1 MSRRCS
7 QCSHLNEEGAVF
19 CANCNHFLEWA
30 STPTPEPAARPRPEP
45 PPKAPTPA
53 EPRTEPPREPPREPP
68 PQDQPS
74 KQPVPTLLAA
84 IDESAHVASER
95 SRPDLSERLDQ
106 ARRKVA
112 ARPVTVAVVGEF
124 KRGKSTLINALI
136 QTAACPVDADIVT
149 AVPTLVKYGDQLRV
163 TAHVQEPGKETTTSR
178 PVAPEELEALVSER
192 GDDRPSDV
200 RTVEIEVPHRIL
212 RTGLRLLDTP
222 GVGGLES
229 VHGQVSLASLAGVDG
244 VLFVT
249 DASQELTAPELEF
262 LRSAL
267 QRCPTA
273 ALVVTKTDL
282 HRSWRRIVE
291 LDQQHLRDAG
301 ITIPVIALSSFLRLR
316 AARDPALNEESGF
329 APLVTFLAREVVQG
343 AAARAAAQAA
353 HDVDFVATQLA
364 READAE
370 RVVLAEPERGPAV
383 IERLQTAT
391 NRSRALSND
400 NASWQ
405 QTLADGIQDLVAD
418 IEFDLQA
425 RLRAVLRDARD
436 IIDRTDPKSSWTETQ
451 GWLRR
456 EVATA
461 GVANRDLL
469 LRRAVELG
477 ESVANQFNLEAG
489 EAVEVELDLVVR
501 ALEERELPSASA
513 FSMPGGRLAS
523 LMVTARTTALVPMLA
538 VALAPTGLLPVAV
551 LTGAAVVVGAGVGG
565 KLFRDEGRRQRAYRQ
580 TQAKAAAGKFV
591 DEVAFEMNKETRDAL
606 RLTQRQLRDE
616 FQARARSLQASATG
630 ALAAAEKVLTLPPE
644 AQGRRAAQLD
654 EEAQRLG
661 RVRSRLA
668 TVSEAAPPR
677 ALVGA
682 PGG

>member
-1 MSRRCS
+1 
-7 QCSHLNEEGAVF
+7 V
-19 CANCNHFLEWA
+19 
-30 STPTPEPAARPRPEP
+30 PA
-45 PPKAPTPA
+45 
-53 EPRTEPPREPPREPP
+53 
-68 PQDQPS
+68 
-74 KQPVPTLLAA
+74 LLAA
-84 IDESAHVASER
+84 IDESAHVAGER
-95 SRPDLSERLDQ
+95 SRPDLSERLDH
-106 ARRKVA
+106 ARRQVS

-124 KRGKSTLINALI
+124 KRGKSTLVNALI

-149 AVPTLVKYGDQLRV
+149 AVPTLVRYGDQLRV
-163 TAHVQEPGKETTTSR
+163 TAQVQEPGKSTTTTR
-178 PVAPEELEALVSER
+178 PVAAAELRALVSER
-192 GDDRPSDV
+192 VDDRPSDV

-212 RTGLRLLDTP
+212 RSGLRLLDTP

-262 LRSAL
+262 LRSTL

-282 HRSWRRIVE
+282 HRTWRRIVE

-301 ITIPVIALSSFLRLR
+301 IDIPVIPLSSFLRLR
-316 AARDPALNEESGF
+316 AVRHPALNEESGF
-329 APLVTFLAREVVQG
+329 APLVTFLAKEVVQG
-343 AAARAAAQAA
+343 AAARAAARVA
-353 HDVDFVATQLA
+353 HEVDFVATQLA
-364 READAE
+364 RESDAE
-370 RVVLAEPERGPAV
+370 RVVLAEPERSAAV
-383 IERLQTAT
+383 LERLQSASH
-391 NRSRALSND
+391 RSRTLTSAD
-400 NASWQ
+400 ASWQ

-436 IIDRTDPKSSWTETQ
+436 IIDRTDPKTSWTETQ

-469 LRRAVELG
+469 LRRAVALG
-477 ESVANQFNLEAG
+477 ESVASQFNLEAG

-501 ALEERELPSASA
+501 ALEERELPSAST
-513 FSMPGGRLAS
+513 FSMPGGRLGS

-538 VALAPTGLLPVAV
+538 VALAPTGLLPIAV

-565 KLFRDEGRRQRAYRQ
+565 KLFRDEGRRQRSYRQ

-630 ALAAAEKVLTLPPE
+630 ALAAAEQALALAPE

-654 EEAQRLG
+654 AEAHRLG
-661 RVRSRLA
+661 RIRSRLA
-668 TVSEAAPPR
+668 TVSESAPSAPR
-677 ALVGA
+677 TLVGA
-682 PGG
+682 ARG